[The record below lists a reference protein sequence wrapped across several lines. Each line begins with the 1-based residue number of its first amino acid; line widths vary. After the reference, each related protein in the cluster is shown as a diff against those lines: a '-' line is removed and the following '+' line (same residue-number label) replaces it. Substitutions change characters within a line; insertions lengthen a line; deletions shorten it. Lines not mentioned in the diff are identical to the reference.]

1 MLKIFGAPV
10 RNFAAQATG
19 HPEFVHPTLRLKN
32 LLLSLINTTSSTAGP
47 SGRAV
52 YGVGLRPLAC

>member
-1 MLKIFGAPV
+1 MEWLNGKYDRGIMPSLQKKKGIKLLRFGES
-10 RNFAAQATG
+10 NFYTYYEQRAD
-19 HPEFVHPTLRLKN
+19 
-32 LLLSLINTTSSTAGP
+32 P

>member
-1 MLKIFGAPV
+1 MNMTSVLKVLNYIESQRGNKIV
-10 RNFAAQATG
+10 NIY
-19 HPEFVHPTLRLKN
+19 HFVLYVYAVYF
-32 LLLSLINTTSSTAGP
+32 AGP